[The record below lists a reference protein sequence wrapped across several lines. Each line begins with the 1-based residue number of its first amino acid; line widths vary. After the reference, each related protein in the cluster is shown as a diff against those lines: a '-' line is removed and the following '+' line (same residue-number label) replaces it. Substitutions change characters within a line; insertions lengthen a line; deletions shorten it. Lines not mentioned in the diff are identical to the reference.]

1 MYHSILIGIDFSDTS
16 VDTVRW
22 AVSRFPEADI
32 TLFHAIE
39 RLGVP
44 GYLSRELGS
53 KLGMVQERELDA
65 RANLEAIAERCGIDV
80 RIEVRAGWTPEALV
94 AVSEEIKAE
103 LVVVGAHQKRV
114 WPSDEVG
121 NTCVAIVRKATV
133 PVLVWRPVR
142 QEKDKTILAALD
154 LRDGSAPIA
163 ATAGGYAAY
172 FGTRLVLMHAMPGTL
187 QAYVRA
193 VSSPTKTE
201 DMVRVLEQRA
211 RAEALDRVPQEF
223 REEVIPQDAPSGAD
237 NPYAQAA
244 AQPGTSLADER
255 REDIATKR
263 QAQAATQAI
272 IDAEC
277 AAWQA
282 EVARL
287 EPNRRVFTT
296 DDKGET
302 SRMDDQVRVDRVA
315 SLKDQISSK
324 CK

>member
-1 MYHSILIGIDFSDTS
+1 MYQSILIGIDFSDAS

-22 AVSRFPEADI
+22 TVSRFPDADI

-65 RANLEAIAERCGIDV
+65 RANLEAIAEQCGIDA

-94 AVSEEIKAE
+94 AVREEIKAE

-121 NTCVAIVRKATV
+121 NTCVAIVRKATA
-133 PVLVWRPVR
+133 PVLIWRPIR
-142 QEKDKTILAALD
+142 QETDKTVLAALD

-163 ATAGGYAAY
+163 ATAARFAAY
-172 FGTRLVLMHAMPGTL
+172 FDTRLVLMHAMPGTL

-193 VSSPTKTE
+193 VSSPTKTD

-211 RAEALDRVPQEF
+211 RTEALKRIPDEF
-223 REEVIPQDAPSGAD
+223 RDELEIQTSIVRGRPIVHHILTTAETEAADLIVIGKYHAPGLKGRVILGGITRQIIQGA
-237 NPYAQAA
+237 NCSVLTVP
-244 AQPGTSLADER
+244 
-255 REDIATKR
+255 
-263 QAQAATQAI
+263 
-272 IDAEC
+272 
-277 AAWQA
+277 
-282 EVARL
+282 V
-287 EPNRRVFTT
+287 
-296 DDKGET
+296 
-302 SRMDDQVRVDRVA
+302 
-315 SLKDQISSK
+315 
-324 CK
+324 

>member
-22 AVSRFPEADI
+22 TMSRFPEADI

-65 RANLEAIAERCGIDV
+65 RANLEAIAEKCGIAA

-94 AVSEEIKAE
+94 AVREEIKAE

-121 NTCVAIVRKATV
+121 NTCVAIVRKATA
-133 PVLVWRPVR
+133 PVLVWRPIR

-163 ATAGGYAAY
+163 ATAARFASY
-172 FGTRLVLMHAMPGTL
+172 FDTRLVLMHAMPGTL

-193 VSSPTKTE
+193 VSSPTKTD

-211 RAEALDRVPQEF
+211 RTEALDRIPDEF
-223 REEVIPQDAPSGAD
+223 RNELEIQTSIVRGRPIVHHILTTAETEAADLIVIGKYHAPGLKGRVILGGITRQIIQGA
-237 NPYAQAA
+237 NCSVLTVP
-244 AQPGTSLADER
+244 
-255 REDIATKR
+255 
-263 QAQAATQAI
+263 
-272 IDAEC
+272 
-277 AAWQA
+277 
-282 EVARL
+282 V
-287 EPNRRVFTT
+287 
-296 DDKGET
+296 
-302 SRMDDQVRVDRVA
+302 
-315 SLKDQISSK
+315 
-324 CK
+324 